1 MEQRSLVNLNK
12 FLTAIGILSII
23 LVTGVIEADDVYEYK
38 NAISVSN
45 MSSDEEVTAN
55 PEDNATV
62 EELIPELEMQYVNT
76 EIVNGNK
83 VEIFREYEIYR
94 NEADEVIKK
103 VPTDNYEYLEYW
115 R

>member
-1 MEQRSLVNLNK
+1 MNK
-12 FLTAIGILSII
+12 FLAAICILFII
-23 LVTGVIEADDVYEYK
+23 FVTGVIEADDVFEYK
-38 NAISVSN
+38 NAISVSG

-55 PEDNATV
+55 PEAKNPDQEV
-62 EELIPELEMQYVNT
+62 VPVLEMVLVDT

-83 VEIFREYEIYR
+83 VETYREYEVYR
-94 NEADEVIKK
+94 NEANEVIKK